1 MATVIGDIIPF
12 AVGVALS
19 PIPVI
24 AIVLLLLAP
33 AGARGGGA
41 FLVARVLA
49 LAGLT
54 ALFALVT
61 DLVDDA
67 AGSTTPAAVLRT
79 IVGVGLVVAAI
90 VKWRRRP
97 RGDDEPALPG
107 WMAAIDGLGAAAAF
121 RLGLVL
127 TVANPKEIA
136 FAVGA
141 GLTIGGAM
149 LGLGE
154 ALLAGAVFVLL
165 ACLGVAIPVGAVL
178 VGGDRMR
185 PALAE
190 TGAWL
195 RRNSSVVVAMVLLVI
210 GAMLVGSGVTGLAAA
225 PVVR

>member
-1 MATVIGDIIPF
+1 
-12 AVGVALS
+12 
-19 PIPVI
+19 
-24 AIVLLLLAP
+24 
-33 AGARGGGA
+33 
-41 FLVARVLA
+41 
-49 LAGLT
+49 
-54 ALFALVT
+54 
-61 DLVDDA
+61 
-67 AGSTTPAAVLRT
+67 
-79 IVGVGLVVAAI
+79 
-90 VKWRRRP
+90 
-97 RGDDEPALPG
+97 
-107 WMAAIDGLGAAAAF
+107 
-121 RLGLVL
+121 
-127 TVANPKEIA
+127 
-136 FAVGA
+136 VGA